1 MPWTR
6 LPGFTLC
13 SIQSQSCSGCPR
25 REWQGDGVTVGRGGG
40 RQSAPGST
48 CVPVPKHLVHPCSSI
63 TAPAALCDWHQNKGR
78 VQPWVAEP
86 ALLMIGHHAALPV
99 RTPTCLVLELRLLP
113 SGRPSPLSAQACLD
127 STSLCQIDR
136 LSLPRAAGRPDTCSY
151 SYTPSYNPPTQMFSP
166 NCYKFD
172 CFPISLFCQIYFS
185 LFTHLV
191 SFHLKRTSCKKALS
205 WSPAIQCQSCALIL
219 AIWYFNEILDYQQEY
234 IGCRL
239 YLPSCYLKVAG
250 KWLTSKPG

>member
-1 MPWTR
+1 MQ
-6 LPGFTLC
+6 LC
-13 SIQSQSCSGCPR
+13 QC
-25 REWQGDGVTVGRGGG
+25 
-40 RQSAPGST
+40 APG
-48 CVPVPKHLVHPCSSI
+48 
-63 TAPAALCDWHQNKGR
+63 
-78 VQPWVAEP
+78 
-86 ALLMIGHHAALPV
+86 
-99 RTPTCLVLELRLLP
+99 PTCLVLELRLLP
-113 SGRPSPLSAQACLD
+113 SGRPSPLSAQACLCLD

-136 LSLPRAAGRPDTCSY
+136 LSLPRAAGPPDTCSY
-151 SYTPSYNPPTQMFSP
+151 SYTPSYNLPTQVFSP

>member
-1 MPWTR
+1 M
-6 LPGFTLC
+6 
-13 SIQSQSCSGCPR
+13 
-25 REWQGDGVTVGRGGG
+25 
-40 RQSAPGST
+40 
-48 CVPVPKHLVHPCSSI
+48 HL
-63 TAPAALCDWHQNKGR
+63 R
-78 VQPWVAEP
+78 
-86 ALLMIGHHAALPV
+86 
-99 RTPTCLVLELRLLP
+99 LVLLRP
-113 SGRPSPLSAQACLD
+113 FWSSPPHPHCFRPGTHCLGARLH
-127 STSLCQIDR
+127 SCQIDR

-151 SYTPSYNPPTQMFSP
+151 SYTPSYSPPTQMFSP

-250 KWLTSKPG
+250 KWLTSKSG